1 MGLNNR
7 LQMFKIKYAL
17 FFITLFSFL
26 FVKDIYFKL
35 DSISKVMDLKTKP
48 SFLDILVSA
57 LYGLN
62 NNIKI
67 TMIDR
72 IRWSLLFLILFYF
85 IGIYLNET
93 FEKSKKYIWLIR
105 ITSKKILIFR
115 NLLNI
120 SYFIFI
126 YLAYFF
132 MNIIVFSYFQG
143 NKVLS
148 ISEVFKLINPYSRYS
163 SVRMSLILV
172 LFLLIFTSMLCL
184 SLIQFTI
191 CLKTNNA
198 NKGTLFAF
206 LIIIISSI
214 TAEANW
220 FNPFMLS
227 KFNIIDNR
235 LNYNVCWSVV
245 LNICLIILIS
255 FIDII
260 FLKKIERNN

>member
-1 MGLNNR
+1 MELNNR

-26 FVKDIYFKL
+26 FVEDIYFKL
-35 DSISKVMDLKTKP
+35 NSIAKVMNLKGKP
-48 SFLDILVSA
+48 RFLDISISA

-62 NNIKI
+62 NSIEI

-72 IRWSLLFLILFYF
+72 IRWALLFLLLFYF

-105 ITSKKILIFR
+105 ITSKKIWIFR
-115 NLLNI
+115 NILNI
-120 SYFIFI
+120 AYFMFI
-126 YLAYFF
+126 YLSYFF
-132 MNIIVFSYFQG
+132 INIIVFSYFQG
-143 NKVLS
+143 DKILS
-148 ISEVFKLINPYSRYS
+148 ISEVFKLLNPYSKYES
-163 SVRMSLILV
+163 IGISLILV

-184 SLIQFTI
+184 ALIQFTI

-198 NKGTLFAF
+198 NKGTLFVF

-235 LNYNVCWSVV
+235 LNYNICWIIV
-245 LNICLIILIS
+245 LNILLIILIS